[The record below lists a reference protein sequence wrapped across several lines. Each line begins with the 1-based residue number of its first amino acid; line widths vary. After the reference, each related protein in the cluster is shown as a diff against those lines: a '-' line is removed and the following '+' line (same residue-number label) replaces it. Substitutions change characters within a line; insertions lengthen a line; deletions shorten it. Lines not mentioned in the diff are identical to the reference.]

1 MSNHREKRG
10 EKAELQIASAD
21 FKEDTRQR
29 KALARK
35 EAEAMSVKVTL
46 EKKVTEEE
54 DLAARLEVE
63 VSESRIEEQE
73 L

>member
-1 MSNHREKRG
+1 M
-10 EKAELQIASAD
+10 
-21 FKEDTRQR
+21 
-29 KALARK
+29 ARK